1 MASSGPCESGRRG
14 GSTMH
19 FWNKLSTA
27 ALMRLTILASLNL
40 VMGRVV
46 GDWQTVLHP
55 LFFLSILTI
64 DLGLYALM
72 VYSGTLNKTLI
83 GMMLGGLAGVFGV
96 IALAG
101 SDPMAFGYGSP
112 MEGVTRAI
120 ESLIDRTV
128 WAFSSTPSRPPFR
141 FDWDLRLAVAYIVS
155 DLAGLILIA
164 VGGMTARVLQAR
176 SERRSTPSPP
186 PSS

>member
-1 MASSGPCESGRRG
+1 
-14 GSTMH
+14 MH
-19 FWNKLSTA
+19 FWNKLSIA

-83 GMMLGGLAGVFGV
+83 GMMLGGLAAVLGV
-96 IALAG
+96 IAFAG
-101 SDPMAFGYGSP
+101 FGPSAFVSYGSP
-112 MEGVTRAI
+112 FSGGVGSARVAHQH
-120 ESLIDRTV
+120 ESSRL
-128 WAFSSTPSRPPFR
+128 PPPPRPPR
-141 FDWDLRLAVAYIVS
+141 CPSDSPGIGSIVVGYVAADLGGADPDRRRGASLAAE
-155 DLAGLILIA
+155 
-164 VGGMTARVLQAR
+164 VLQASSPGR
-176 SERRSTPSPP
+176 DTPKQVPHR